1 MVNKTS
7 IIWLFIAIIGALL
20 WLHIPSVVMP
30 FVIAFVLAYILSP
43 MMNHLV
49 QKFNFP
55 RPISAVLLLLLFI
68 VLFISF
74 MFVLIPIIYSQI
86 SILVKKIPL
95 YRSFV
100 NDTVIPY
107 VLVKL
112 ESIDPNVAES
122 VKETASQSV
131 DDIFTFFV
139 TMLNNIWTYTMA
151 TINALVMAF
160 LIPVLLFYFLRDW
173 EDMRKSFY
181 DFFPKSTQSTVKS
194 IFADINKVLSA
205 YIRGQLLVC
214 LFWALYYYVI
224 LSMIG
229 VDLAF
234 ILAIIS
240 GLAPIIPI
248 VGAVISFVSTMLVG
262 FFTFGMGPEL
272 IYILASHVVGA
283 ILDGT
288 VITPRIIG
296 GTIGLSP
303 VWIVFS
309 VLTMSYILGPIGL
322 LIGIPIAG
330 IISVILKYASRN
342 YKESQLYNKKK

>member
-1 MVNKTS
+1 MINNS
-7 IIWLFIAIIGALL
+7 GIIWFFVAVISAVL
-20 WLHIPSVVMP
+20 WLHIPSVIMP
-30 FVIAFVLAYILSP
+30 FVIALILAYSLNP
-43 MMNHLV
+43 MMNYLNHKIKL
-49 QKFNFP
+49 P
-55 RPISAVLLLLLFI
+55 RSISAVLLLLLFI
-68 VLFISF
+68 VLFTSF
-74 MFVLIPIIYSQI
+74 MIVLIPLIYSQI

-100 NDTVIPY
+100 NETVIPF

-112 ESIDPNVAES
+112 ESLDSNIAES
-122 VKETASQSV
+122 AKETASQSV
-131 DDIFTFFV
+131 DDIFAFFI
-139 TMLNNIWTYTMA
+139 TMLNNIWSYTIA
-151 TINALVMAF
+151 TINALVMVF

-173 EDMRKSFY
+173 DSMRKSFY
-181 DFFPKSTQSTVKS
+181 EFFPKSTQSLVKD

-214 LFWALYYYVI
+214 LFWGVYYYI
-224 LSMIG
+224 ALTIIG
-229 VDLAF
+229 LDLAF

-240 GLAPIIPI
+240 GLAPIVPI
-248 VGAVISFVSTMLVG
+248 VGAMISVVSTMLVG
-262 FFTFGMGPEL
+262 FFAFGMGPEL
-272 IYILASHVVGA
+272 VYILVAHGVGA
-283 ILDGT
+283 VLDGT

-296 GTIGLSP
+296 GSIGLSP

-342 YKESQLYNKKK
+342 YKESKLYNKKQ